1 MSEIASKHH
10 LIHPLLELHLSIVP
24 VVMKNLHGT
33 SQIAL
38 SLTSTLIARTNPQV
52 NKTFSIHC
60 DTFILLRLTLDFLM
74 NKNHAFHEHKLL
86 NDVEHTGLIFIN
98 FHTFQD
104 FHFSCQ
110 P

>member
-1 MSEIASKHH
+1 
-10 LIHPLLELHLSIVP
+10 
-24 VVMKNLHGT
+24 MKNLHGT

-60 DTFILLRLTLDFLM
+60 DTFILLRLTHDFLM
-74 NKNHAFHEHKLL
+74 NKIHAFHEHKLL

-98 FHTFQD
+98 S
-104 FHFSCQ
+104 HFSRFSFSMSTMRVMAAYNTKGMFNASSLHNSPQ
-110 P
+110 